1 MYSTSYDDYIRS
13 ILGYNQ
19 VNPYA
24 DEQYFRG
31 YQSNAQMMNS
41 SFNQNN
47 NQELEQCYPEI
58 YKVVYPMVKR
68 ACQNVNTSVTKEMID
83 EMTDELYVMVEG
95 NDDVYLNINLNN
107 NVENVNTVKS
117 VTQNNRSQE
126 VRQESKEIRS
136 ENRQINRGLSDIIR
150 ILILRE
156 LLSRPGGPENR
167 PPFPPPPPP
176 RPPFPGGPRRTWTW

>member
-83 EMTDELYVMVEG
+83 KMTDELYVMVEG
-95 NDDVYLNINLNN
+95 NDDC
-107 NVENVNTVKS
+107 
-117 VTQNNRSQE
+117 
-126 VRQESKEIRS
+126 
-136 ENRQINRGLSDIIR
+136 LS
-150 ILILRE
+150 LIHI
-156 LLSRPGGPENR
+156 
-167 PPFPPPPPP
+167 
-176 RPPFPGGPRRTWTW
+176 

>member
-68 ACQNVNTSVTKEMID
+68 ACQNVNTSVTKEIIC
-83 EMTDELYVMVEG
+83 YG
-95 NDDVYLNINLNN
+95 
-107 NVENVNTVKS
+107 
-117 VTQNNRSQE
+117 
-126 VRQESKEIRS
+126 
-136 ENRQINRGLSDIIR
+136 RGK
-150 ILILRE
+150 
-156 LLSRPGGPENR
+156 
-167 PPFPPPPPP
+167 
-176 RPPFPGGPRRTWTW
+176 